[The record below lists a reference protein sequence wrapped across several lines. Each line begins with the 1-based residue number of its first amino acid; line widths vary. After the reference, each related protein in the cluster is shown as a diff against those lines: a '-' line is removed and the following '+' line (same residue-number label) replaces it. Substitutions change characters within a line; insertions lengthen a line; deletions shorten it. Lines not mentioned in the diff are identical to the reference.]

1 MAKERRA
8 PGSWTYNTLADDL
21 RTRILE
27 GEWAPGERLPSHRQ
41 LCEEYGVAS
50 STMAAARG
58 VLVAEFV
65 LDSQPGARLIVRRP
79 KPRRRIERN
88 GPATAPAAQPLRA
101 QEEMAG
107 PAGEWSSRTRPVPAD
122 HAIAQILRVAQGD
135 RLYETQYILR
145 EAGRTVRVATCW
157 EPGEV
162 VSGTP
167 IMLPEEGPL
176 AGQPVERRMDS
187 IGISPLVVTDTLTA
201 RPASHDEAQT
211 LSTRLGAP
219 VLEVH
224 RLYTDP
230 DGRPVHLERSVVRGD
245 RSAMVYRLPTL

>member
-1 MAKERRA
+1 MARERRPA
-8 PGSWTYNTLADDL
+8 GPWTYVTLADDL
-21 RTRILE
+21 RRRILE

-41 LCEEYGVAS
+41 LCADYGVAS

-58 VLVAEFV
+58 ILVSEF
-65 LDSQPGARLIVRRP
+65 LLHGQPGARLVVRRP
-79 KPRRRIERN
+79 EQRRRIERN
-88 GPATAPAAQPLRA
+88 GPAARPVAQPLRA

-107 PAGEWSSRTRPVPAD
+107 PAGEWSSRTRPVAAD
-122 HAIAQILRVAQGD
+122 HAIAHLLRVAPGD

-157 EPGEV
+157 EPGQI

-167 IMLPEEGPL
+167 VMLPEEGPL
-176 AGQPVERRMDS
+176 AGQPVERRMAS
-187 IGISPLVVTDTLTA
+187 IGIGPVTATDTLAA
-201 RPASHDEAQT
+201 RPASHDEAQA

-224 RLYTDP
+224 RIYADP
-230 DGRPVHLERSVVRGD
+230 DGQPVHLERSVVRGD
-245 RSAMVYRLPTL
+245 RSAMVYRLPTT